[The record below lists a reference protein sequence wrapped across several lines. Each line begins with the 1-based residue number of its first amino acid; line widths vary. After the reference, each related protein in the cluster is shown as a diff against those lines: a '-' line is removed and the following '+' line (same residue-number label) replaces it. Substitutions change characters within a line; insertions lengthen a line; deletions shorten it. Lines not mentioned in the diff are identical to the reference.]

1 MQSKNRI
8 HHKPSA
14 PRDADKHSES
24 RRYQANS
31 TAVVMSAG
39 FMPDFDIAALLTLKA
54 YFLPLTSLALL
65 FYRQKAVALDAAE
78 KAIAAPATSCAAI
91 ELI

>member
-1 MQSKNRI
+1 
-8 HHKPSA
+8 
-14 PRDADKHSES
+14 
-24 RRYQANS
+24 
-31 TAVVMSAG
+31 MSAG